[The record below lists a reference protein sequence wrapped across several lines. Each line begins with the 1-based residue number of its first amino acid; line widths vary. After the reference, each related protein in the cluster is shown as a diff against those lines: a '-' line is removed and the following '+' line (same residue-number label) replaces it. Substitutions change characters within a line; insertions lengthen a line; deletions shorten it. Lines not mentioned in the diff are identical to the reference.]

1 MTSKE
6 LCEWFSLGQ
15 STISG
20 KSKLIRDLF
29 GMGYFD
35 SKWCLPSK
43 MLTNPMIWMVSVDGL
58 IVDIRRTT
66 FEVQKA
72 AFEAGAIPFI
82 PSCVA

>member
-1 MTSKE
+1 LSLKGE
-6 LCEWFSLGQ
+6 ALFDEIYWNLKKFSG
-15 STISG
+15 SG
-20 KSKLIRDLF
+20 
-29 GMGYFD
+29 
-35 SKWCLPSK
+35 CLPSK